1 MFCRNCGQKI
11 EDGMMFC
18 PNCGTKA
25 AFERMSEPAPEPAPE
40 PEPEPAPEPEPEP
53 EPRPV
58 RISDPAPAYTKGTN
72 GLAVAGFIC
81 SFFFP
86 FVGLVLSIIGL
97 SIADTGYQKP
107 MRGLAIAGII
117 ISAVLLVLRV
127 ALGALIGSLILPH
140 IRELFESLFSYL
152 NTVIRA
158 A

>member
-25 AFERMSEPAPEPAPE
+25 AFERMSEPAPEP
-40 PEPEPAPEPEPEP
+40 EP

-58 RISDPAPAYTKGTN
+58 RISDPAPVYTKGTN

-127 ALGALIGSLILPH
+127 ALAALIGSLILPH